1 MGLTSPLIPPLFCLL
16 ACAGSFVHGHRCGVI
31 LTESIKTLNVLTESK
46 TPCADLT
53 VADVFAAPKNT
64 SEKETFCRAATALRR
79 FYSQRQDGVCG
90 GAAALPRLHSHPHVI
105 KLLKGLDRNLC
116 SMAHASHCPVSEAKQ
131 STLRDFLER
140 LKTILKEKYSKC
152 RS

>member
-31 LTESIKTLNVLTESK
+31 LTESIKTLNVLTES
-46 TPCADLT
+46 
-53 VADVFAAPKNT
+53 KNT